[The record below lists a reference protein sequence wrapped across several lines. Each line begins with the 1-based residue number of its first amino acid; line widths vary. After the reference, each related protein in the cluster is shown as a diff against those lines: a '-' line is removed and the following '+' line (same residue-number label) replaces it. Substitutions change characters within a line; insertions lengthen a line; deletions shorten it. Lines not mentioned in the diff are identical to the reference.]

1 MMIRP
6 KLGGWMIQEI
16 DNRSLRGKNDREPR
30 ALQIIVYS
38 LKPCRFAPV
47 LALKEIC
54 GKHCRRDTVKTR
66 RMEIYGQHKGLV
78 SGLALLYRVGSTV
91 KGFVKKVNNLPL
103 ALCPVAHPRSH
114 NHYRL

>member
-1 MMIRP
+1 MIRP

-16 DNRSLRGKNDREPR
+16 DNHSLRGKNATEPG
-30 ALQIIVYS
+30 ALQIIAYG
-38 LKPCRFAPV
+38 LKSCRFAPV

-66 RMEIYGQHKGLV
+66 RMEIYSQHKGLV
-78 SGLALLYRVGSTV
+78 SRLALLHCVGSTV

-103 ALCPVAHPRSH
+103 VLCPVAHTRSH
-114 NHYRL
+114 NHY